1 MPAKGSLA
9 VDPGA
14 DVSTELKD
22 WKERVEEFN
31 RELSDSFRAGCP
43 VSELLHRR
51 AGFIDELLI
60 DRWRAFLGGVAERLA
75 LVAVGGYGRSEL
87 SLHSDID
94 LLVLLDCET
103 HAPGVECLNH
113 PQYQSDLTAF
123 ANFLWDIGLKPGL
136 SVRTLDECIEQ
147 AATDQTTI
155 TNLVESR
162 LLYGSRPLYDNLWS
176 RIGPEHLWNSRDYFE
191 VKLAEQRARY
201 AKYHDTA
208 YNLEPNV
215 KEGPGGLRDIQ
226 MVGWIIKRHYNSKD
240 LHDLIVHGWLT
251 EAEYGELIEAQEF
264 LWQVRF
270 ALHALTGKCE
280 DRLLFDHQKDLA
292 RQFGYA
298 GHDINECVEHFMQR
312 YFRTVMGI
320 ERLNEMLL
328 QLFKEVVLHGME
340 DFLILPINRYFQAVN
355 NYIEAVHPDIFS
367 EEPLALLQ
375 IFLVLEQNT
384 ALLGVRASSIR
395 LIRQHLY
402 LIDDEF
408 RNSPRA
414 CALFMDILRQ
424 PRGITRQL
432 RRMNRYGVL
441 AAYLPA
447 FGRVVGRMQYDLFH
461 VYTVDEHTLFVI
473 RNLRRFALEHH
484 RPEHPLCNEIWEL
497 IERPEVLYIAGL
509 MHDIAKGSGHDH
521 SIVGEQIA
529 EDFCRRH
536 GVSKRDTALVTW
548 LVRNHLLMSLTAQR
562 KDISDPKVIHEFA
575 EMVADQNTL
584 NHLFLL
590 TVADIR
596 ATNPTLW
603 NAWRDALLRDLFG
616 STRWALRRGLDNP
629 LERAEKVLGIK
640 REARELLACFGLRDQ
655 TVDRVWQDLDEDYF
669 LRYLPEEIAW
679 HTIAIAS
686 CREDDFPLVL
696 LRPMSQRGSPEIF
709 LYAANQDFI
718 FPHSTAVLDQLGLTI
733 FDAKIITAKNGYVLN
748 SYHVLEQSGRP
759 IRDQLRQIDICNKL
773 RHCLLSPTSAPL
785 EVQRLPPRH
794 TKHFQV
800 PTQIIFKE
808 DPDMRYTVIELV
820 ATDRP
825 GLLSKVGQAFNRFGI
840 RLHNAKI
847 STIGVYAEDI
857 FYITDLNNQP
867 LHAQKLRDALRRAI
881 VELVGKI

>member
-1 MPAKGSLA
+1 MTTHGLLARNRIAGTSL
-9 VDPGA
+9 
-14 DVSTELKD
+14 SCQD
-22 WKERVEEFN
+22 WKERIEAFN
-31 RELSDSFRAGCP
+31 RELGESFRSGRP
-43 VSELLHRR
+43 VAELLKRR
-51 AGFIDELLI
+51 AQFVDALLVE
-60 DRWRAFLGGVAERLA
+60 RWTHLLGSHAERLA
-75 LVAVGGYGRSEL
+75 LVAVGGYGRGEL

-94 LLVLLDCET
+94 LLVLLDCDG
-103 HAPGVECLNH
+103 HSPGVECLNH
-113 PQYQSDLTAF
+113 VHYQGDLADF
-123 ANFLWDIGLKPGL
+123 SNFLWDIGLKPGL
-136 SVRTLDECIEQ
+136 SVRTVAECVEQ
-147 AATDQTTI
+147 AAADQTTI
-155 TNLVESR
+155 TNLLESR
-162 LLYGSRPLYDNLWS
+162 LLYGSTELFNALSDDVSTEHMWS
-176 RIGPEHLWNSRDYFE
+176 SREYFE
-191 VKLAEQRARY
+191 VKLSEQRQRY

-226 MVGWIIKRHYNSKD
+226 MIGWIIKRHYASRD
-240 LHDLIVHGWLT
+240 LTDLIVHGWLT
-251 EAEYGELIEAQEF
+251 ESEYAELIEAQEF
-264 LWQVRF
+264 LWQIRF
-270 ALHALTGKCE
+270 ALHVLTGKCE

-292 RQFGYA
+292 REFGYA

-312 YFRTVMGI
+312 YFRAVMGV

-328 QLFKEVVLHGME
+328 QLFKEVVLHGTE
-340 DFLILPINRYFQAVN
+340 DFLILPINRYFQSVN
-355 NYIEAVHPDIFS
+355 SYIEAVHPNVFD

-375 IFLVLEQNT
+375 IFLIMEQNT
-384 ALLGVRASSIR
+384 TLLGVRASSIR
-395 LIRQHLY
+395 LIRQHLH
-402 LIDDEF
+402 LIDDDF

-414 CALFMDILRQ
+414 CHLFMEILRQ
-424 PRGITRQL
+424 PRGITTQL

-461 VYTVDEHTLFVI
+461 VYTVDEHTLFVV
-473 RNLRRFALEHH
+473 RNLRRFSLEKY
-484 RPEHPLCNEIWEL
+484 RNEHPLCNELWEL
-497 IERPEVLYIAGL
+497 IEKPELLYIAAL
-509 MHDIAKGSGHDH
+509 MHDIAKGTGHDH
-521 SIVGEQIA
+521 SIAGEEIA
-529 EDFCRRH
+529 EDFCRKH
-536 GVSKRDTALVTW
+536 GVSKRDTALVAW

-562 KDISDPKVIHEFA
+562 KDISDPRVIHEFA
-575 EMVADQNTL
+575 ELVNDQNTL

-596 ATNPTLW
+596 ATNPNLW

-616 STRWALRRGLDNP
+616 STRWALRRGLENP
-629 LERAEKVLGIK
+629 LERAEKVSGIML
-640 REARELLACFGLRDQ
+640 EARDLIRSLRLD
-655 TVDRVWQDLDEDYF
+655 TTTTDRVWRDLGEDYF
-669 LRYLPEEIAW
+669 QRYMPEEIAW

-686 CREDDFPLVL
+686 CHDEDLPLVL

-709 LYAANQDFI
+709 VYAKNQDFI

-773 RHCLLSPTSAPL
+773 RQCLVAPRSAPM
-785 EVQRLPPRH
+785 EVQRLEPRH
-794 TKHFQV
+794 TKHFRV
-800 PTQIIFKE
+800 PTQIVFKE
-808 DPDMRYTVIELV
+808 DPDGRYTVIELV

-857 FYITDLNNQP
+857 FYITDLNNRP
-867 LHAQKLRDALRRAI
+867 LHAEKLRDALRRAI